1 VSGYELLRWLHI
13 VCMIGL
19 LGGMLV
25 YQLGLSYPSRIDA
38 ADLRGVT
45 QVWNILLLGGL
56 ITGLS
61 MYAQVKGHTLGPHFN
76 GVIAVKFSILIAVG
90 GLLAL
95 AKRRSRSD
103 GLRWISI
110 ALLLVASLAAFT
122 L

>member
-1 VSGYELLRWLHI
+1 MSGYELLRWLHI

-19 LGGMLV
+19 LGGFLV

-45 QVWNILLLGGL
+45 RVWNILLLGGL

-95 AKRRSRSD
+95 AKRRSRGD
-103 GLRWISI
+103 GLRWLSI

>member
-1 VSGYELLRWLHI
+1 MSGYELLRWLHI

-45 QVWNILLLGGL
+45 RVWNILLLGGL